1 MNVAV
6 NIMQGPARALVAD
19 VVDAEYQQLG
29 NAMVSCTMGTQR
41 HHSFCSLDD
50 STRHRPSITMS
61 VGGDAG
67 AA

>member
-1 MNVAV
+1 
-6 NIMQGPARALVAD
+6 VAD

-41 HHSFCSLDD
+41 HHPPFCSLDD

>member
-29 NAMVSCTMGTQR
+29 NAMVSCTMGTIYKQVAIGSTTIL
-41 HHSFCSLDD
+41 SFQSRSCCC
-50 STRHRPSITMS
+50 
-61 VGGDAG
+61 GW
-67 AA
+67 